1 MGARSRC
8 SGASSY
14 SEVVYLKVSVDE
26 AGFTGPIGLLLELIS
41 AQRIDLWQVSIS
53 KLVDEYLSRVDEIIA
68 FDLEGA
74 SEFLSVAATLVAMK
88 SRRLLPPKQ
97 VDDDTDEEFT
107 RERELLLIK
116 MLELK
121 IYKDASTSLADQ
133 LTLASKSLAR
143 RGSFPKE
150 LLLKLSDPLSEV
162 TTKDLF
168 DKIKAI
174 MLAQPRSIVDDSH
187 LFQRRIDSE
196 MLRKRTISELEQRK
210 QMGFSELVG
219 WSESRLEVVATFLL
233 LLEGYRLG
241 IFELNQPELLGD
253 LWVVW
258 LGWISERAKQEMDSL
273 LEALS

>member
-1 MGARSRC
+1 M
-8 SGASSY
+8 
-14 SEVVYLKVSVDE
+14 KVSVDE
-26 AGFTGPIGLLLELIS
+26 AGFTGPIGLLLELVS

-53 KLVDEYLSRVDEIIA
+53 KLVDDYLSRIEEIIA

-88 SRRLLPPKQ
+88 SRRLLPPKE
-97 VDDDTDEEFT
+97 VDDEEDEELT

-121 IYKDASTSLADQ
+121 IYKDASGSILDQ
-133 LTLASKSLAR
+133 LVLASKGVPR

-150 LLLKLSDPLSEV
+150 LLLNLSDPLSEV
-162 TTKDLF
+162 KASDLF
-168 DKIKAI
+168 EKMKAI

-219 WSESRLEVVATFLL
+219 WSDSRLEVVATFLL

-241 IFELNQPELLGD
+241 IIELNQPELLGD

-258 LGWISERAKQEMDSL
+258 LGWISDRAKQEMNSL
-273 LEALS
+273 LDALS

>member
-1 MGARSRC
+1 M
-8 SGASSY
+8 
-14 SEVVYLKVSVDE
+14 KVSVDE

-53 KLVDEYLSRVDEIIA
+53 KLVDDYLSRVEEIIA

-88 SRRLLPPKQ
+88 SRRLLPPKE

-133 LTLASKSLAR
+133 LTLSSKSLAR

-162 TTKDLF
+162 TANDLF
-168 DKIKAI
+168 EKMKAI

-196 MLRKRTISELEQRK
+196 MLRRRTISELEHRK
-210 QMGFSELVG
+210 EMGFSDLVG
-219 WSESRLEVVATFLL
+219 WSESRLEVVASFLL

-241 IFELNQPELLGD
+241 IVELNQPELLGD

-258 LGWISERAKQEMDSL
+258 LGWISERAKQEMNSL